1 MMEMDFPTH
10 QGMIKRR
17 THPDASV
24 DALRDMAP
32 LETVTAGGSDRV
44 VPYGPVQ
51 SHGIVF
57 NPQTRERR
65 RPAIPYAKVRHVKI
79 DMQGSIVS
87 MHEQIE
93 EAVVTLLQ
101 DVDRSMNSDL
111 SRNGIR
117 IVAIRHHDQAVSI
130 YAEVKDEAYSRLR
143 KHGRHTFGQI
153 IEQEPMV
160 WPKETFVGAERA
172 ATIQSEAW
180 VWIDNQRE
188 IRLMEL
194 NAGKRSPLLTR
205 KRMVWFS
212 VVAIAAD
219 ILLLHSGYM
228 MLVIVIAWFLR
239 DMLTKTLPAQIAYSR
254 SVRRTK
260 ALERSA
266 AHKAL
271 PSSPRDC
278 WSEAVDIAGE
288 HAPDAMPALEE
299 ARTRF
304 RRVDEATSGGSDLQA
319 LESVVAMGNAA
330 KALVLAH
337 AAPHALAIGDERE
350 ALARDLA
357 ASLVAIGVEAE
368 EVRTGMLARAK
379 AGFETQRRYQS
390 DRREARAE
398 DYSLTSIG

>member
-1 MMEMDFPTH
+1 MDMDFPTH
-10 QGMIKRR
+10 QEMIKRR
-17 THPDASV
+17 TGPDASV
-24 DALRDMAP
+24 DALRDPAP
-32 LETVTAGGSDRV
+32 LETVTASGSDKV
-44 VPYGPVQ
+44 TPYGPVQ

-65 RPAIPYAKVRHVKI
+65 KPVIPYAKVRHVKI

-87 MHEQIE
+87 AREQIE

-101 DVDRSMNSDL
+101 DVERSMNTDL
-111 SRNGIR
+111 ARNGIR

-130 YAEVKDEAYSRLR
+130 YAEVKEEAYSRLR
-143 KHGRHTFGQI
+143 KHGRHPFGQV

-180 VWIDNQRE
+180 IWIDNQRE
-188 IRLMEL
+188 IRLTEM
-194 NAGKRSPLLTR
+194 NARKRKPLLTR
-205 KRMVWFS
+205 KRMVFFS
-212 VVAIAAD
+212 ANAMLAD

-228 MLVIVIAWFLR
+228 ILVVVMAWFLR

-254 SVRRTK
+254 SVRKTK
-260 ALERSA
+260 ALEESA

-271 PSSPRDC
+271 PSPPGDC
-278 WSEAVDIAGE
+278 WSVAMGIAAE
-288 HAPDAMPALEE
+288 HAPDAMSALEE

-304 RRVDEATSGGSDLQA
+304 RRVDEATSGGADLLA

-330 KALVLAH
+330 KALVQAH

-379 AGFETQRRYQS
+379 AGFETQLRYQS